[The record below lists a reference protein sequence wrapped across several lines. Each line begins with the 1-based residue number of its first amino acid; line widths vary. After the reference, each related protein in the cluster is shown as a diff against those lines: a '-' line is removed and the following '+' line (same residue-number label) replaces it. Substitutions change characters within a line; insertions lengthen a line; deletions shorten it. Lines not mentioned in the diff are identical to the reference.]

1 VIELHLIGYTEDGEH
16 LVLDLEADGEGRYVL
31 PVDPDLL
38 ATLETVREQRLAEG
52 LPVDER
58 AAPAPPPET
67 STRAGSDR
75 AAGAAR
81 PDAPPFDTGAGVPA
95 EAVAGANGRLEER
108 GDQGQDPPEDARPG
122 GDAHPDADAAARG
135 GEAADRPADAEA
147 AAEAPSEP
155 SSVPAISLLSPAEIQ
170 AMLRAGRSVR
180 TVAREAGTETAWIE
194 RWQAP
199 ILAERE
205 RVLADARDRRIDQPH
220 ARALGGSV
228 ERQLADR
235 GVEPETARWE
245 ASRRDDGRWRIT
257 VRFDEKGRARSATW
271 LLDPAEPHLRPQSPL
286 ATELASPRGRP
297 PARRR

>member
-16 LVLDLEADGEGRYVL
+16 LVFDLDVDGEGRYVL
-31 PVDPDLL
+31 AVDPDLL
-38 ATLETVREQRLAEG
+38 ATLETVREQRLADG

-58 AAPAPPPET
+58 AAPPPAPGPSGPPGGDGRAET
-67 STRAGSDR
+67 AGDGDPQPV
-75 AAGAAR
+75 AAAS
-81 PDAPPFDTGAGVPA
+81 PPLA
-95 EAVAGANGRLEER
+95 EEGDAGANGRVDER
-108 GDQGQDPPEDARPG
+108 ADGEGRPAADEAGHPTGAPGHRAAPG
-122 GDAHPDADAAARG
+122 GET
-135 GEAADRPADAEA
+135 GEDL
-147 AAEAPSEP
+147 PSQA

-180 TVAREAGTETAWIE
+180 KVAREAGTETAWIE

-205 RVLADARDRRIDQPH
+205 RILADARERRIDQPH

-235 GVEPETARWE
+235 GVEPESARWE
-245 ASRRDDGRWRIT
+245 ASRREDGRWRIT

-271 LLDPAEPHLRPQSPL
+271 LLDPTEPHLRPQSPL
-286 ATELASPRGRP
+286 ATELASPRGRTS
-297 PARRR
+297 ARRR

>member
-1 VIELHLIGYTEDGEH
+1 VIELHLIGYTEDGEY
-16 LVLDLEADGEGRYVL
+16 LVLDLDADGEGRYAL

-38 ATLETVREQRLAEG
+38 ATLDTVREQRLAEG

-58 AAPAPPPET
+58 PAPPPAAEA
-67 STRAGSDR
+67 SVPPSPPDGR
-75 AAGAAR
+75 AAAATTGETHTS
-81 PDAPPFDTGAGVPA
+81 APASSSLPEEPP
-95 EAVAGANGRLEER
+95 AGADGPHDER
-108 GDQGQDPPEDARPG
+108 GDQGPDGEALRAQAAEETGDGPPEA
-122 GDAHPDADAAARG
+122 
-135 GEAADRPADAEA
+135 
-147 AAEAPSEP
+147 

-205 RVLADARDRRIDQPH
+205 RILADARGRRIDQPH

-235 GVEPETARWE
+235 GVEPESARWE

-257 VRFDEKGRARSATW
+257 VRFDEEGRARSATW

-286 ATELASPRGRP
+286 ATELASPRGRSS
-297 PARRR
+297 ARRR